1 MANKGEWSS
10 LYQHPKMM
18 QLYYWKDD
26 NNASRIKRTT
36 ELKNVMS
43 NPIKGRVQRNKL
55 LQPVL
60 LSHHSSVVPSA
71 AAQRTCGPF

>member
-26 NNASRIKRTT
+26 NNASRIKRTM

-55 LQPVL
+55 L
-60 LSHHSSVVPSA
+60 
-71 AAQRTCGPF
+71 